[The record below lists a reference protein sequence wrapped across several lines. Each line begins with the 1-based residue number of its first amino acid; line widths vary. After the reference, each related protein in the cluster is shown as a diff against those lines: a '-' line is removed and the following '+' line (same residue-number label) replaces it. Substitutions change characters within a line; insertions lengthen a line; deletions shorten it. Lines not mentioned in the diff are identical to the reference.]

1 MLLESPAPVETGALK
16 PAETGPLRPA
26 DTGPLRPADTGPL
39 RPAEVDDPVIAPD
52 EVLVEVSVCG
62 VCRTDLHIVE
72 ADIDVPTLPLVPGHQ
87 IVGRVKEAGTAVTRL
102 RLGDRVGISWVNR
115 MCGQCGPCV
124 QGRENLCSAPVF
136 TGYHRHG
143 GYATLAAVPAAFAH
157 PIPEQLGDDAHVAP
171 LLCAGIIGYRAL
183 KQSGLRPGSPLA
195 LYGFGASAHIALQI
209 AVAWGCEVFVA
220 SRTEDALIRA
230 RAMGASWTGQAG
242 DVPEECV
249 DHAISFAPAGWLI
262 PGAMEA
268 LRPGGTL
275 ALAGIYTDRVPELD
289 YDRHLF
295 REKSIVSVTA
305 NTRSDAAELLNLAA
319 RIPLRTDI
327 ETYPLTEA
335 NTALANL
342 KSNRLGAQAAVLT
355 VAAG

>member
-1 MLLESPAPVETGALK
+1 
-16 PAETGPLRPA
+16 
-26 DTGPLRPADTGPL
+26 
-39 RPAEVDDPVIAPD
+39 
-52 EVLVEVSVCG
+52 
-62 VCRTDLHIVE
+62 
-72 ADIDVPTLPLVPGHQ
+72 
-87 IVGRVKEAGTAVTRL
+87 
-102 RLGDRVGISWVNR
+102 
-115 MCGQCGPCV
+115 
-124 QGRENLCSAPVF
+124 
-136 TGYHRHG
+136 
-143 GYATLAAVPAAFAH
+143 
-157 PIPEQLGDDAHVAP
+157 
-171 LLCAGIIGYRAL
+171 
-183 KQSGLRPGSPLA
+183 
-195 LYGFGASAHIALQI
+195 
-209 AVAWGCEVFVA
+209 
-220 SRTEDALIRA
+220 
-230 RAMGASWTGQAG
+230 
-242 DVPEECV
+242 
-249 DHAISFAPAGWLI
+249 
-262 PGAMEA
+262 MEA